1 MPREEDKLAKDVW
14 WLGAIS
20 GILGGLFD
28 SDCVV
33 DGFVED
39 IEPEDIEG
47 FFLDEQGEK
56 ERKWEKHQR
65 KNVLNV
71 KPLYM

>member
-28 SDCVV
+28 SDCIV

-47 FFLDEQGEK
+47 FFLDE
-56 ERKWEKHQR
+56 
-65 KNVLNV
+65 
-71 KPLYM
+71 